1 MQNIEVYK
9 VIEQKRLYNTQYG
22 QKYDFVIV
30 INNFF
35 TKKTVKLR
43 KTREEYLKI
52 FRYKKKYLK

>member
-1 MQNIEVYK
+1 M
-9 VIEQKRLYNTQYG
+9 
-22 QKYDFVIV
+22 KYDFVIV

-52 FRYKKKYLK
+52 FRYKKKIPEVKIFRTKLSRIIISKQ